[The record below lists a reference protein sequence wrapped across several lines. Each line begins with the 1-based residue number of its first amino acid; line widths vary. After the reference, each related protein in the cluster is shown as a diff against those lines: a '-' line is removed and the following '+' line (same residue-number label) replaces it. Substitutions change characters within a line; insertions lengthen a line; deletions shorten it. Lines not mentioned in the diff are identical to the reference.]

1 MLFYLGS
8 SDHLN
13 MISQNIPE
21 PKYSHSQFESLVS
34 PTGPVASVRKK
45 NPADYD
51 TSVPQ
56 RTVNFIFELDEQIT
70 EGTGNGQ
77 AGSGAE
83 DMSQPK
89 RTKNT
94 TIEADNPFRSM
105 ILQESS
111 EDPSWP
117 NFSKQATIEHD
128 NPFKDTVTQQQKPQN
143 TWIWPKFTRKATSES
158 DNPFRSMVTQQE
170 QVKRSE
176 DTQVKDTQVKHVEHE
191 LQKPSR
197 PFRKMSYKEKLE
209 SRPQAKLPSETSPKH
224 QEVTSLRHVKETV
237 ITSPDVASAAE
248 KPTRPFRSLSYK
260 EKLQSRHTYFT
271 NYPNPPEIVVKSK
284 KTLSADESSS
294 FDVKSKEG
302 IDKEKRVKM
311 DEGTFNMKSK
321 EDIDKEKR
329 VKMDESS
336 FNMKSKEGI
345 DKEKRVKMDESSF
358 DVKSKESMG
367 KERRVKM
374 DEGSFNMKS
383 KEGIDKEKRVKMDES
398 SFNMKSKE
406 GIDKEKR
413 VKMDESSFDV
423 KSKESMGKERRVKMD
438 EGSFNMKSKEGIDK
452 EKRVKMD
459 ESSFDVK
466 SKEGIDKEKRV
477 KMDDGGKEN
486 AALEQADEKIESFN
500 MKIDEEHIGYIDEDE
515 EANNIVQ
522 TVEETGEHS
531 IVHGDTVGTHILQ
544 GEIPKTGILEQIV
557 LPGKMSSAP
566 DVAVSESYH
575 NIETISCKRPEK
587 ISMVTPEDVHS
598 QDELEGRPGQHK
610 IVQRE
615 YEGVRKLEQSK
626 TVDNKVQA
634 MERSETEDAGTK
646 NAVEHC
652 GKVHE
657 NEIKDTQADNEVF
670 FDAVQTQNKDSD
682 EAELSII
689 SDKEEAQVEGNVR
702 ERGRSRRRE
711 MDHRVINIK
720 KYEVNLDEPKEV
732 KTRKISMRK
741 ASRSR
746 ERRESCSPSRRT
758 SHGPYLTVNPRR
770 RSRSL
775 SKSRQSLKSASEVTY
790 EVEYLE
796 VDLPDSEDKYV
807 TLEQTE
813 HFKGESDQEM
823 DDISQ
828 RTRNKSKEILDLN
841 DGNVF
846 ETSMEKQT
854 KKIPRKRTRSM
865 TLRYQCEVEGCSYG
879 NYREDMVMSHM
890 YSRHGVGLPHVFCE
904 FCDKKYFSEA

>member
-321 EDIDKEKR
+321 E
-329 VKMDESS
+329 
-336 FNMKSKEGI
+336 
-345 DKEKRVKMDESSF
+345 
-358 DVKSKESMG
+358 
-367 KERRVKM
+367 
-374 DEGSFNMKS
+374 
-383 KEGIDKEKRVKMDES
+383 GIDKEKRVKMDES

-423 KSKESMGKERRVKMD
+423 KTKESIGKERRVKMD

-575 NIETISCKRPEK
+575 NIETISCKRSEK

-615 YEGVRKLEQSK
+615 YKGARKLEQSK

-828 RTRNKSKEILDLN
+828 RTRSKSKEILDLN
-841 DGNVF
+841 DETNVF
-846 ETSMEKQT
+846 ETSIEKQT

>member
-51 TSVPQ
+51 ISVPQ
-56 RTVNFIFELDEQIT
+56 RTVDFIFELDEQIT

-170 QVKRSE
+170 QVKGSE

-311 DEGTFNMKSK
+311 DEGT
-321 EDIDKEKR
+321 
-329 VKMDESS
+329 
-336 FNMKSKEGI
+336 
-345 DKEKRVKMDESSF
+345 
-358 DVKSKESMG
+358 
-367 KERRVKM
+367 
-374 DEGSFNMKS
+374 FNMKS

-615 YEGVRKLEQSK
+615 YEGARKLEQSK

>member
-83 DMSQPK
+83 DMSQPN

-311 DEGTFNMKSK
+311 DEGT
-321 EDIDKEKR
+321 
-329 VKMDESS
+329 
-336 FNMKSKEGI
+336 
-345 DKEKRVKMDESSF
+345 
-358 DVKSKESMG
+358 
-367 KERRVKM
+367 
-374 DEGSFNMKS
+374 FNMKS

-615 YEGVRKLEQSK
+615 YEGARKLEQSK